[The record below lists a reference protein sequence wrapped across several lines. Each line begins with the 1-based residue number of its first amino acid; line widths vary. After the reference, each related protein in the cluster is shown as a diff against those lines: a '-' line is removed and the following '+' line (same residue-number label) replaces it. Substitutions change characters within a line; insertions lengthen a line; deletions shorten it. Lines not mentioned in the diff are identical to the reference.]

1 MIVAVVR
8 PDSWNLPLFL
18 HVLGAVALVGA
29 VAAVAVAAWG
39 SLDSPLLRRVAFW
52 TLLTVVLP
60 AWVLMRLAGGWIDSK
75 EDIPGDPTWL
85 GIGFMVGDVGL
96 VVLVVATI
104 VGWWSAR
111 RVQQRWAAQLLTGL
125 ASLYLLALLL
135 AMFAMS
141 GKPGA

>member
-39 SLDSPLLRRVAFW
+39 SLDSPLLRRVAFS

-60 AWVLMRLAGGWIDSK
+60 AWVLMRLAGGWINSK

-85 GIGFMVGDVGL
+85 GIGFAVGDIGL
-96 VVLVVATI
+96 IVLVVATI

-111 RVQQRWAAQLLTGL
+111 RMQQRWAAQLLTVVT
-125 ASLYLLALLL
+125 SLYLVALLI

>member
-8 PDSWNLPLFL
+8 PDNWNLPLFL

-85 GIGFMVGDVGL
+85 GIGFAVGDIGL
-96 VVLVVATI
+96 IVLVVATI

-111 RVQQRWAAQLLTGL
+111 RMQQRWAAQLLTVL
-125 ASLYLLALLL
+125 ASLYLVALLM

>member
-8 PDSWNLPLFL
+8 PDNWNLPLFL

-29 VAAVAVAAWG
+29 IAAVAVAAWG

-85 GIGFMVGDVGL
+85 GIGFAVGDIGL
-96 VVLVVATI
+96 IVLVVATI

-111 RVQQRWAAQLLTGL
+111 RMQQRWAAQLLTVL
-125 ASLYLLALLL
+125 ASLYLVALLM

>member
-8 PDSWNLPLFL
+8 PDNWDLPLFL

-29 VAAVAVAAWG
+29 IAAVAVAAWG

-85 GIGFMVGDVGL
+85 GIGFAVGDIGL
-96 VVLVVATI
+96 IVLVVATI

-111 RVQQRWAAQLLTGL
+111 RMQQRWAAQLLTVL
-125 ASLYLLALLL
+125 ASLYLVALLM

>member
-8 PDSWNLPLFL
+8 PDNWDLPLFL

-85 GIGFMVGDVGL
+85 GIGFAVGDIGL
-96 VVLVVATI
+96 IVLVVATI

-111 RVQQRWAAQLLTGL
+111 RMQQRWAAQLLTVL
-125 ASLYLLALLL
+125 ASLYLVALLM

>member
-111 RVQQRWAAQLLTGL
+111 RVQQRWAAQLLTVL

>member
-8 PDSWNLPLFL
+8 PDNWDLPLFL

-29 VAAVAVAAWG
+29 IAAVAVAAWG

-85 GIGFMVGDVGL
+85 GIGFAVGDIGL
-96 VVLVVATI
+96 IVLVVATI

-111 RVQQRWAAQLLTGL
+111 RMQQRWAAQLLTVL
-125 ASLYLLALLL
+125 ASLYLVALLT